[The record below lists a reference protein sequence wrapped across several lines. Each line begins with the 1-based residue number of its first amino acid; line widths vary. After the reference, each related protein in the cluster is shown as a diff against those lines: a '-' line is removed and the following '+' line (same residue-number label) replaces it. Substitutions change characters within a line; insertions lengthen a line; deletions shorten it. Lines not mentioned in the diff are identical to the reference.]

1 MRTITI
7 LVAYLLLVK
16 TISYAQGP
24 LKRRAHWGVSY
35 EFNDQGLLITSVS
48 PDFSFFKAGVKQN
61 DIIVFVNKSEI
72 KSRDDFRKALTGKYE
87 DDKLSL
93 EVLRKSKELKIT
105 VVADPYPYE
114 KDEGIKFEYGEWT
127 TSSGDQLRSIVS
139 KPENSSGKLPAILF
153 VQWLSCDHVE
163 AQPTFMDGNIRL
175 VHDLSKAG
183 YLVMRTDKPGVGD
196 SKGRPCNEYGFNYEL
211 QVHKEALNV
220 LRNNPDVDIN
230 RIVILGTSMGGTMAP
245 MIAEGQNVKGLIVT
259 GCYYKTWFE
268 HMLEIERRISYLE
281 GDLPSVTYSKM
292 QQWSKFYS
300 LYLNDKMSPGEIVE
314 RHPEFKSLW
323 QGSPQHQYGR
333 PVQFYMEAND
343 HNVADYWQ
351 KIEAPVL
358 TIHGE
363 YDYIMSQQDH
373 ELIAQAM
380 NNKKAG
386 TGTYLEVPKM
396 DHGLNIYES
405 QKAAY
410 TSFSPVYDDNL
421 TKQVLD
427 WLKKLR

>member
-1 MRTITI
+1 MRATSI
-7 LVAYLLLVK
+7 LVAYLLLVS
-16 TISYAQGP
+16 TINYAQSP

-35 EFNDQGLLITSVS
+35 EFNDQGLVITSVS
-48 PDFSFFKAGVKQN
+48 PDFSFFKAGIKQN

-72 KSRDDFRKALTGKYE
+72 KSRDDFRKALAGKYE

-93 EVLRKSKELKIT
+93 DILRKSKKLKIT

-163 AQPTFMDGNIRL
+163 AQPTFMDGNVRL

-245 MIAEGQNVKGLIVT
+245 MIAEGQNIKGLIVT

-300 LYLNDKMSPGEIVE
+300 LYLNDKMSPGEIIE

-333 PVQFYMEAND
+333 PAQFYMEAND
-343 HNVADYWQ
+343 HNVAEYWQ

-363 YDYIMSQQDH
+363 YDYIMSRQDH

-386 TGTYLEVPKM
+386 TGTYIEVPMM